1 MAGMD
6 DLLRKLNIEK
16 VLAKFKRKEEFF
28 GLDIGTKSVKIVQL
42 KGKRLLSFGLEE
54 LPSPGPADK
63 TTIIKAIRKIID
75 ENRIKTNQVVAC
87 VSGPSINVRYLKM
100 PGMPKEELSEAIKW
114 EAKKYITMDPK
125 EAIIDHLVLRE
136 IIEEGV
142 KKAEVVVAAAPRGLV
157 QDKISLI
164 QGAGLVPLAMDVT
177 PFALWRS
184 HAPSGAGR
192 SIKIKEEE
200 TAALIDMGAGITNIN
215 IVERGILHFSRD
227 ISLAGNDLTSAIS
240 KEMNLDFPQAERMK
254 KEEGLSREEE
264 TPATKAMRGP
274 LERLVV
280 EFERSFHYFLAQV
293 PGRKIDRIILSG
305 GSARL
310 KGIDNYL
317 NSSLGVP
324 VELGNPLTDIEFDE
338 EAFDRR
344 HLEELGPRMAVAI
357 GLARREE

>member
-1 MAGMD
+1 MAGID
-6 DLLRKLNIEK
+6 DLLKKLNMEK
-16 VLAKFKRKEEFF
+16 VLSRFKRKEEFF

-54 LPSPGPADK
+54 LPFPGPAEK
-63 TTIIKAIRKIID
+63 EIIIKAIRKIID
-75 ENRIKTNQVVAC
+75 ENRIKTNKVVAS

-100 PGMPKEELSEAIKW
+100 PRMPEEELSEAIKW

-136 IIEEGV
+136 TMEEGV

-157 QDKISLI
+157 QDRISLI

-184 HAPSGAGR
+184 
-192 SIKIKEEE
+192 IQMKEGE
-200 TAALIDMGAGITNIN
+200 TAALIDIGAGITNIN
-215 IVERGILHFSRD
+215 IVERRILHFSRD

-240 KEMNLDFPQAERMK
+240 KEMNLDFHQAERMK
-254 KEEGLSREEE
+254 KEEGLSLEKE
-264 TPATKAMRGP
+264 TPTTRAMRGP

-280 EFERSFHYFLAQV
+280 EFERSFHYFLAQA
-293 PGRKIDRIILSG
+293 PGRKIDRVILSG

-310 KGIDNYL
+310 KGIDKYL
-317 NSSLGVP
+317 NGSLGVP
-324 VELGNPLTDIEFDE
+324 VEFCNPLANIEFDE

-344 HLEELGPRMAVAI
+344 HLEDLSPRMAVAF

>member
-1 MAGMD
+1 MAGTD
-6 DLLRKLNIEK
+6 NLLKKLNMEK
-16 VLAKFKRKEEFF
+16 VLSRFKKREEFF
-28 GLDIGTKSVKIVQL
+28 GLDMGTKSVKVAQL

-54 LPSPGPADK
+54 LPSPEPADK
-63 TTIIKAIRKIID
+63 ATIIRAIRKIID
-75 ENRIKTNQVVAC
+75 ESKIRTNKVVAC

-100 PGMPKEELSEAIKW
+100 PRMPEEELSEAIKW
-114 EAKKYITMDPK
+114 EAKKYITMDPR
-125 EAIIDHLVLRE
+125 EAIMDHLVLRE
-136 IIEEGV
+136 ITEEGV

-157 QDKISLI
+157 QDKVSLI
-164 QGAGLVPLAMDVT
+164 QGAGLIPLTVDAT
-177 PFALWRS
+177 PFALW
-184 HAPSGAGR
+184 R

-200 TAALIDMGAGITNIN
+200 TAALIDIGAGITDIN

-240 KEMNLDFPQAERMK
+240 KEMNLDFHQAERMK

-274 LERLVV
+274 LERLIV
-280 EFERSFHYFLAQV
+280 EIERSFHYFLAQV

-317 NSSLGVP
+317 NSSLGIS
-324 VELGNPLTDIEFDE
+324 VELGNPLANIEIE

-344 HLEELGPRMAVAI
+344 HLEDLGPRMAVAF
-357 GLARREE
+357 GLARRE

>member
-1 MAGMD
+1 MTGID
-6 DLLRKLNIEK
+6 DFLKRLNIEK
-16 VLAKFKRKEEFF
+16 MLSRFKKKEEFF

-42 KGKRLLSFGLEE
+42 KASKLLSLGLEE
-54 LPSPGPADK
+54 IPSPGPTEKAI
-63 TTIIKAIRKIID
+63 IIKAIRKIVN
-75 ENRIKTNQVVAC
+75 ESKIKTNKVVAS

-100 PGMPKEELSEAIKW
+100 PKMPEEELSEAIKW

-125 EAIIDHLVLRE
+125 EAIIDHLVLGE
-136 IIEEGV
+136 VTEEGV
-142 KKAEVVVAAAPRGLV
+142 KKAEVVVAAAPRSLV

-164 QGAGLVPLAMDVT
+164 QGAGLVPLAVDVA

-184 HAPSGAGR
+184 M
-192 SIKIKEEE
+192 KIKEEE
-200 TAALIDMGAGITNIN
+200 TVSLIDIGAAISDIN
-215 IVERGILHFSRD
+215 IVERKILHFSRD
-227 ISLAGNDLTSAIS
+227 ISLAGNDLTSVIS
-240 KEMNLDFPQAERMK
+240 KEMNLDFNQAERMK
-254 KEEGLSREEE
+254 KEEGLSLEEE

-280 EFERSFHYFLAQV
+280 EIERSFHYFLAQV
-293 PGRKIDRIILSG
+293 PGRKIDRVILSG

-324 VELGNPLTDIEFDE
+324 VEIGNPLAEIEFDE
-338 EAFDRR
+338 AAFDRR
-344 HLEELGPRMAVAI
+344 HIESIAPRMAVAF

>member
-1 MAGMD
+1 MMR
-6 DLLRKLNIEK
+6 LNLKRLNIEK
-16 VLAKFKRKEEFF
+16 MLSRFKRKEEFF

-42 KGKRLLSFGLEE
+42 KVRKLLSFGLEE

-63 TTIIKAIRKIID
+63 ATIIKTIRKMID
-75 ENRIKTNQVVAC
+75 ENKIRTNKVVAC

-100 PGMPKEELSEAIKW
+100 PRMPEEELREAIKW

-125 EAIIDHLVLRE
+125 EAIMDHLVLRE
-136 IIEEGV
+136 IMEEGV

-157 QDKISLI
+157 QEKISLI
-164 QGAGLVPLAMDVT
+164 QGAGLIPLAIDVT
-177 PFALWRS
+177 SFALWRS
-184 HAPSGAGR
+184 
-192 SIKIKEEE
+192 IKMKEEE

-215 IVERGILHFSRD
+215 IVEKEMLHFSRD
-227 ISLAGNDLTSAIS
+227 ISLAGNDLTQAIS
-240 KEMNLDFPQAERMK
+240 KEMNLDFHQAERMK
-254 KEEGLSREEE
+254 KEEGLGAIEKE

-274 LERLVV
+274 LERLVM
-280 EFERSFHYFLAQV
+280 EFERSFRYFLAQT

-310 KGIDNYL
+310 RGIDNYL

-324 VELGNPLTDIEFDE
+324 VELGNPLADIEFDE

-344 HLEELGPRMAVAI
+344 HLEDLSLRMAVAI

>member
-1 MAGMD
+1 MAGID
-6 DLLRKLNIEK
+6 DFLRKLNIEK
-16 VLAKFKRKEEFF
+16 VLAKFKRKKEFF

-42 KGKRLLSFGLEE
+42 KGKRLLSFSLEE
-54 LPSPGPADK
+54 LPSPGPVDK
-63 TTIIKAIRKIID
+63 ETIIKAIRKIID
-75 ENRIKTNQVVAC
+75 ENKIRTNKVVAC

-100 PGMPKEELSEAIKW
+100 PRMPEEELAEAIKW

-136 IIEEGV
+136 IMEEGV

-157 QDKISLI
+157 QDRISLI
-164 QGAGLVPLAMDVT
+164 QGAGLIPLAVDVA

-184 HAPSGAGR
+184 M
-192 SIKIKEEE
+192 KIREEE
-200 TAALIDMGAGITNIN
+200 TAALIDMGAGISNIN

-227 ISLAGNDLTSAIS
+227 ISLAGNDLTQAIS
-240 KEMNLDFPQAERMK
+240 KEMNLDFNQAERMK
-254 KEEGLSREEE
+254 KEEGLSLEKE

-280 EFERSFHYFLAQV
+280 EIERSFHYFLAQV

-310 KGIDNYL
+310 RGIDKYL
-317 NSSLGVP
+317 NGSLGVP
-324 VELGNPLTDIEFDE
+324 VELGNPLADIEFDE
-338 EAFDRR
+338 ETFDRR
-344 HLEELGPRMAVAI
+344 HLEDLSLRMAVAI